1 MDSKTTEV
9 IYIAE
14 KVGPL
19 HRGLVI
25 DQRTQ
30 VALARTGTYVSA
42 ETAKSAAASMW
53 RAKLA
58 GSSYSVLHV
67 TATSEQAV
75 HTFSA
80 SSLTDAARE
89 AIQPK
94 HYKPWCATVLIDNV
108 SGDRYSIRDC
118 EAVVKQA
125 VECAA

>member
-1 MDSKTTEV
+1 MDSKTPEV

-58 GSSYSVLHV
+58 LAHG
-67 TATSEQAV
+67 
-75 HTFSA
+75 
-80 SSLTDAARE
+80 
-89 AIQPK
+89 
-94 HYKPWCATVLIDNV
+94 
-108 SGDRYSIRDC
+108 
-118 EAVVKQA
+118 